1 MKNKLLW
8 AVIII
13 FFSCESEHKEKEKIA
28 KEAIIDTLVHVKKS
42 IADSLVNLELT
53 ITRSTEVTEDK
64 LSLDPLFLQK
74 IKLKEEELFKFK
86 KELEIIALTLDNR
99 EKELN
104 ARENKLS
111 SKELKIRVQL
121 DSITETKQNIFQK
134 NVTPEPSEQE
144 IDLLE
149 AQRNDFR
156 EQMKLFEEKKK
167 MFEQEEAQFLK
178 VKEEFN
184 TRLRQI
190 EETQSADKTIAA
202 AGEGIKE
209 VAEAEAEA
217 EVEVEVEVEVETETE
232 AETETET
239 ETETEAEAETET
251 EEKTVEEKTE
261 LPEAEKNW
269 VIYNATNSGLPDN
282 YIRAI
287 TIDGKGN
294 KWIGTSRGLVQ
305 FDGKDFT
312 VYNTLNC
319 ELPDE
324 YVNAVAIDKSEKV
337 WIATDDGIARFDPD
351 GEIEKMWTIYHK
363 SNPSAQ
369 DYVYNPV
376 KSIAI
381 DEKGIKWFGSEAGL
395 MKFVQGD
402 SEGSPDKWKIYNT
415 SNSGIPDDEVGSVT
429 IDKQG
434 LKWIGT
440 YYGGLASF
448 DEVKCTVYNRENSGL
463 PTQGGVGIIA
473 IDSVGNKWVAT
484 GNGLVKL
491 EADGQPGEKCIVYN
505 KLNSG
510 LPINAIGALAFDKG
524 GNLWIGTWG
533 GGLVKYDGTT
543 WTVYDLSNSQ
553 LPHNKIWSIF
563 IDKND
568 YKWIGTLSGGLA
580 VFK

>member
-1 MKNKLLW
+1 MKNKLFW

-28 KEAIIDTLVHVKKS
+28 KETIIDTLAHVKKS
-42 IADSLVNLELT
+42 IADSLVNIELT

-64 LSLDPLFLQK
+64 PFPDPLFLQK
-74 IKLKEEELFKFK
+74 IKQKEEELFNFK

-111 SKELKIRVQL
+111 SKELEIRVQL
-121 DSITETKQNIFQK
+121 DSIKETKQNIFQK

-149 AQRNDFR
+149 AQRNDFG
-156 EQMKLFEEKKK
+156 EQMKFFEEKKK
-167 MFEQEEAQFLK
+167 MFEQEQAQFLK

-184 TRLRQI
+184 SRLRQF

-202 AGEGIKE
+202 AGEEGEEVVEGAVGEEREDVVEGAAGEEREK
-209 VAEAEAEA
+209 VAEAEEKTA
-217 EVEVEVEVEVETETE
+217 
-232 AETETET
+232 
-239 ETETEAEAETET
+239 
-251 EEKTVEEKTE
+251 EEKIE
-261 LPEAEKNW
+261 LPEAEKKW
-269 VIYNATNSGLPDN
+269 VIYNTTNSGLPDN

-324 YVNAVAIDKSEKV
+324 YVNAIAIDKSEKV

-351 GEIEKMWTIYHK
+351 GEIEKMWTIYQK

-376 KSIAI
+376 KSVTI

-415 SNSGIPDDEVGSVT
+415 SNSSIPDDEIGSVT

-448 DEVKCTVYNRENSGL
+448 DEVKCTVYNQENSGL

-473 IDSVGNKWVAT
+473 IDTIGNKWVAT

-491 EADGQPGEKCIVYN
+491 KADGQPGEKCIVYN

-510 LPINAIGALAFDKG
+510 LPINSIGALAFDKG

-533 GGLVKYDGTT
+533 GGLVKYDGTN
-543 WTVYDLSNSQ
+543 WKVYDQSNSQ
-553 LPHNKIWSIF
+553 LPHNKIWSIL
-563 IDKND
+563 IDEND